1 MNHTIKQLQFEVIR
15 KEVIARAIGDH
26 TKERLAEMSIP
37 TNLQTV
43 ETRQTETKEAR
54 TILESSQHV
63 PFMGLTRIVALTDQ
77 VKKGLILTP
86 AELIEYADFLR
97 SSRMIT
103 SFFEKNQ
110 YQTPLLYAYSKNL
123 PDLQAVEDLVY
134 EQIKNQQVADEASK
148 NLRKV
153 RKQIQTIE
161 KEIQDRLLKFL
172 RHPGNKE
179 MIQEAMIVQ
188 KGEHATIPIKASY
201 KNKVAGTIIEQSN
214 KGTTVFIEP
223 TAVAKASA
231 QHQLLKAEEIAEEY
245 QILASLTGALAENEQ
260 AIDQIIDTVTV
271 LDIIFAR
278 GKYSR
283 EINGITPI
291 VNKSERIHLKQARH
305 PLLSEKAVPLD
316 FDLGAEYRGLVIT
329 GANAGG
335 KTVVLKTVG
344 LLTLMAMFGLQV
356 PAKNGTELA
365 VFDEVFVDVGD
376 QQDLANALSTFSGHM
391 QNIAQIL
398 NKVGRN
404 TLVLLDEIGSGT
416 EPTEGAALAIAI
428 MSAMYE
434 KGALMVATTHYGEI
448 KEFAERH
455 EDFVPAAMAF
465 DREALQPKYQLQVGK
480 TGESQALWIAK
491 KMQMSEDLIQQAQQ
505 YLSTK
510 DYSVEKRL
518 FKQKKEKQEA
528 PKTQKVLFSK
538 GDRVYATQYKKE
550 ALVFEDTGEETI
562 VIFVD
567 NQKETVLRQRV
578 VLKMR
583 AEELYPVGYEID
595 HLFTDFKTR
604 KWERDIERGS
614 KKAHK
619 KLLKETRQRQAARNE
634 NHEKEQ

>member
-1 MNHTIKQLQFEVIR
+1 
-15 KEVIARAIGDH
+15 
-26 TKERLAEMSIP
+26 
-37 TNLQTV
+37 
-43 ETRQTETKEAR
+43 
-54 TILESSQHV
+54 
-63 PFMGLTRIVALTDQ
+63 MGLTRIVALTDQ
-77 VKKGLILTP
+77 VKKGLILSP

-103 SFFEKNQ
+103 RFFEKNQ

-123 PDLQAVEDLVY
+123 PDLQSIEDLVY
-134 EQIKNQQVADEASK
+134 EQIKNQQVADEASR

-153 RKQIQTIE
+153 RKQIQTVE

-223 TAVAKASA
+223 TVVAKASV

-260 AIDQIIDTVTV
+260 AIDQIIETVTV
-271 LDIIFAR
+271 FDIIFAR

-291 VNKSERIHLKQARH
+291 INKSERIHLKQARH

-356 PAKNGTELA
+356 PAKDGTELA

-428 MSAMYE
+428 MSAIYE

-510 DYSVEKRL
+510 DYSREKRL
-518 FKQKKEKQEA
+518 FKQQVKKQEV
-528 PKTQKVLFSK
+528 KNEEKVLFSK

-567 NQKETVLRQRV
+567 NHKETVLRQRLL
-578 VLKMR
+578 LKMR

-619 KLLKETRQRQAARNE
+619 KLLKETRQR
-634 NHEKEQ
+634 

>member
-1 MNHTIKQLQFEVIR
+1 MNHTIKQLQFEQIR
-15 KEVIARAIGDH
+15 KEVVARAIGDH

-77 VKKGLILTP
+77 VKKGLILSP

-103 SFFEKNQ
+103 RFFEKNQ

-123 PDLQAVEDLVY
+123 PDLQSIEDLVY
-134 EQIKNQQVADEASK
+134 EQIKNQQVADEASR

-153 RKQIQTIE
+153 RKQIQTVE

-223 TAVAKASA
+223 TVVAKASV

-260 AIDQIIDTVTV
+260 AIDQIIETVTV
-271 LDIIFAR
+271 FDIIFAR

-291 VNKSERIHLKQARH
+291 INKSERIHLKQARH

-356 PAKNGTELA
+356 PAKDGTELA

-428 MSAMYE
+428 MSAIYE

-510 DYSVEKRL
+510 DYSREKRL
-518 FKQKKEKQEA
+518 FKQQVKKQEV
-528 PKTQKVLFSK
+528 KNEEKVLFSK

-567 NQKETVLRQRV
+567 NHKETVLRQRLL
-578 VLKMR
+578 LKMR

-595 HLFTDFKTR
+595 QLFTDFKTR

-619 KLLKETRQRQAARNE
+619 KLLKETRQR
-634 NHEKEQ
+634 

>member
-1 MNHTIKQLQFEVIR
+1 M
-15 KEVIARAIGDH
+15 
-26 TKERLAEMSIP
+26 
-37 TNLQTV
+37 
-43 ETRQTETKEAR
+43 
-54 TILESSQHV
+54 
-63 PFMGLTRIVALTDQ
+63 
-77 VKKGLILTP
+77 
-86 AELIEYADFLR
+86 
-97 SSRMIT
+97 
-103 SFFEKNQ
+103 
-110 YQTPLLYAYSKNL
+110 
-123 PDLQAVEDLVY
+123 EDLVY

-153 RKQIQTIE
+153 RKQIQTVE

-260 AIDQIIDTVTV
+260 AIDQIIETVTV
-271 LDIIFAR
+271 FDIIFAR

-291 VNKSERIHLKQARH
+291 INKSERIHLKQARH

-335 KTVVLKTVG
+335 KTVGLKTVG

-356 PAKNGTELA
+356 PAKDGTELA

-416 EPTEGAALAIAI
+416 EPTEGANF
-428 MSAMYE
+428 SN
-434 KGALMVATTHYGEI
+434 
-448 KEFAERH
+448 RH
-455 EDFVPAAMAF
+455 HVCN
-465 DREALQPKYQLQVGK
+465 V
-480 TGESQALWIAK
+480 
-491 KMQMSEDLIQQAQQ
+491 
-505 YLSTK
+505 
-510 DYSVEKRL
+510 
-518 FKQKKEKQEA
+518 
-528 PKTQKVLFSK
+528 
-538 GDRVYATQYKKE
+538 
-550 ALVFEDTGEETI
+550 
-562 VIFVD
+562 
-567 NQKETVLRQRV
+567 
-578 VLKMR
+578 
-583 AEELYPVGYEID
+583 
-595 HLFTDFKTR
+595 
-604 KWERDIERGS
+604 
-614 KKAHK
+614 
-619 KLLKETRQRQAARNE
+619 
-634 NHEKEQ
+634 

>member
-1 MNHTIKQLQFEVIR
+1 MNHTIEQLQFEQIR
-15 KEVIARAIGDH
+15 KEVISRAIGDH
-26 TKERLAEMSIP
+26 TKKRLAEMSIP

-54 TILESSQHV
+54 TILESNQHV
-63 PFMGLTRIVALTDQ
+63 PFMGLTRIAALTDQ
-77 VKKGLILTP
+77 VKKGFILTP

-103 SFFEKNQ
+103 RFFEKNQ
-110 YQTPLLYAYSKNL
+110 YQTPLLYAYSKYL
-123 PDLQAVEDLVY
+123 PDLQSVEELIY

-161 KEIQDRLLKFL
+161 KEIQDRLTKFL
-172 RHPGNKE
+172 RHPSNKE
-179 MIQEAMIVQ
+179 MIQERMIVQ

-231 QHQLLKAEEIAEEY
+231 QHQLLKAEAIAEEY

-316 FDLGAEYRGLVIT
+316 FDLGADYRGLVIT

-391 QNIAQIL
+391 QNVAQIL

-448 KEFAERH
+448 KEFAEKH

-491 KMQMSEDLIQQAQQ
+491 KMKMSETLIQQAQQ
-505 YLSTK
+505 YLTTK
-510 DYSVEKRL
+510 NYSIEKRS
-518 FKQKKEKQEA
+518 FKQKKKNQEA
-528 PKTQKVLFSK
+528 PKEEKVLFSK
-538 GDRVYATQYKKE
+538 GDRVYATQFQKE
-550 ALVFEDTGEETI
+550 ALVFEDTGEDTI
-562 VIFVD
+562 VIFID
-567 NQKETVLRQRV
+567 KQKETVLRQRV
-578 VLKMR
+578 VLKMST
-583 AEELYPVGYEID
+583 EELYPVGYEID
-595 HLFTDFKTR
+595 HLFTEFKDR
-604 KWERDIERGS
+604 KWQRDIDRGS
-614 KKAHK
+614 KKAQK
-619 KLLKETRQRQAARNE
+619 KLLKEARQRQAERNDTLD
-634 NHEKEQ
+634 KK

>member
-1 MNHTIKQLQFEVIR
+1 MNHTIKQLQFEQIR

-103 SFFEKNQ
+103 RFFEKNQ

-123 PDLQAVEDLVY
+123 PDLQSVEDLVY

-153 RKQIQTIE
+153 RKQIQTVE

-260 AIDQIIDTVTV
+260 AIDQIIETVTV
-271 LDIIFAR
+271 FDIIFAR

-291 VNKSERIHLKQARH
+291 INKSERIHLKQARH

-356 PAKNGTELA
+356 PAKDGTELA

-510 DYSVEKRL
+510 DYSREKRL
-518 FKQKKEKQEA
+518 FKQQV
-528 PKTQKVLFSK
+528 KTQEVKNEEKVLFSK

-567 NQKETVLRQRV
+567 NQKENGPST
-578 VLKMR
+578 
-583 AEELYPVGYEID
+583 ACP
-595 HLFTDFKTR
+595 FK
-604 KWERDIERGS
+604 
-614 KKAHK
+614 
-619 KLLKETRQRQAARNE
+619 NE
-634 NHEKEQ
+634 SRRTLSCRL

>member
-1 MNHTIKQLQFEVIR
+1 MNHTIEQLQFEQIR
-15 KEVIARAIGDH
+15 KEVISRAIGDH
-26 TKERLAEMSIP
+26 TKKRLAEMSIP

-54 TILESSQHV
+54 TILESNQHV
-63 PFMGLTRIVALTDQ
+63 PFMGLTRIAALTDQ
-77 VKKGLILTP
+77 VKKGFILTP

-103 SFFEKNQ
+103 RFFEKNQ
-110 YQTPLLYAYSKNL
+110 YQTPLLYAYSKYL
-123 PDLQAVEDLVY
+123 PDLQSVEELIY

-161 KEIQDRLLKFL
+161 KEIQDRLTKFL
-172 RHPGNKE
+172 RHPSNKE
-179 MIQEAMIVQ
+179 MIQERMIVQ

-231 QHQLLKAEEIAEEY
+231 QHQLLKAEAIAEEY

-316 FDLGAEYRGLVIT
+316 FDLGADYRGLVIT

-391 QNIAQIL
+391 QNVVQIL

-448 KEFAERH
+448 KEFAEKH

-491 KMQMSEDLIQQAQQ
+491 KMKMSETLIQQAQQ
-505 YLSTK
+505 YLTTK
-510 DYSVEKRL
+510 NYSIEKRL
-518 FKQKKEKQEA
+518 FKQKKKNQEA
-528 PKTQKVLFSK
+528 PKEEKVLFSK
-538 GDRVYATQYKKE
+538 GDRVYATQFQKE
-550 ALVFEDTGEETI
+550 ALVFEDTGEDTI
-562 VIFVD
+562 VIFID
-567 NQKETVLRQRV
+567 KQKETVLRQRV
-578 VLKMR
+578 VLKMS

-595 HLFTDFKTR
+595 HLFTEFKDR
-604 KWERDIERGS
+604 KWQRDIDRGS
-614 KKAHK
+614 KKAQK
-619 KLLKETRQRQAARNE
+619 KLLKEARQRQAERNDTLD
-634 NHEKEQ
+634 KK

>member
-1 MNHTIKQLQFEVIR
+1 MNHTIEQLQFEQIR
-15 KEVIARAIGDH
+15 KEVISRAIGDH
-26 TKERLAEMSIP
+26 TKKRLAEMSIP

-54 TILESSQHV
+54 TILESNQHV
-63 PFMGLTRIVALTDQ
+63 PFMGLTRIAALTDQ
-77 VKKGLILTP
+77 VKKGFILTP

-103 SFFEKNQ
+103 RFFEKNQ
-110 YQTPLLYAYSKNL
+110 YQTPLLYAYSKYL
-123 PDLQAVEDLVY
+123 PDLQSVEELIY

-161 KEIQDRLLKFL
+161 KEIQDRLTKFL
-172 RHPGNKE
+172 RHPSNKE
-179 MIQEAMIVQ
+179 MIQERMIVQ

-231 QHQLLKAEEIAEEY
+231 QHQLLKAEAIAEEY
-245 QILASLTGALAENEQ
+245 RILASLTGALAENEQ

-316 FDLGAEYRGLVIT
+316 FDLGADYRGLVIT

-391 QNIAQIL
+391 QNVAQIL

-448 KEFAERH
+448 KEFAEKH

-491 KMQMSEDLIQQAQQ
+491 KMKMSETLIQQAQQ
-505 YLSTK
+505 YLTTK
-510 DYSVEKRL
+510 NYSIEKRL
-518 FKQKKEKQEA
+518 FKQKKKNQEA
-528 PKTQKVLFSK
+528 PKEEKVLFSK
-538 GDRVYATQYKKE
+538 GDRVYATQFQKE
-550 ALVFEDTGEETI
+550 ALVFEDTGEDTI
-562 VIFVD
+562 VIFID
-567 NQKETVLRQRV
+567 KQKETVLRQRV
-578 VLKMR
+578 VLKMS

-595 HLFTDFKTR
+595 HLFTEFKDR
-604 KWERDIERGS
+604 KWQRDIDRGS
-614 KKAHK
+614 KKAQK
-619 KLLKETRQRQAARNE
+619 KLLKEARQRQAERNDTLD
-634 NHEKEQ
+634 KK